1 VPGSGRRPQAAD
13 PDSCRIEPFNWEVE
27 MIKLMEFHRSGN
39 CVKVRIALNY
49 KGIPFETEEMSG
61 ADRSPLIRAANWPF
75 VPVIVDGDVVMRD
88 SEAILQYLEANY
100 RDRPSLTPATAEEI
114 RQGDALLAE
123 TRSRVGPILG
133 RMYGQGMK
141 APADRDP
148 RALAGIGDE
157 LVKAVEPLEKALE
170 GKKFLL
176 GDRMSYH
183 DILIAGALWMTRP
196 RPEFIAVS
204 PIWAFF
210 AEHISLPARFKNLH
224 AWLDRVLAYDREPA
238 GASA

>member
-1 VPGSGRRPQAAD
+1 
-13 PDSCRIEPFNWEVE
+13 

-88 SEAILQYLEANY
+88 SEAILHYLEANY
-100 RDRPSLTPATAEEI
+100 KDRPSLTPATAEAI
-114 RQGDALLAE
+114 RQGDALVAE
-123 TRSRVGPILG
+123 AQGRVRPILR
-133 RMYGQGMK
+133 RMFGQGMQ

-148 RALAGIGDE
+148 RALEGIGDE
-157 LVKAVEPLEKALE
+157 LAKAVEPLEKALE

-183 DILIAGALWMTRP
+183 DILVAGSLWMTRP
-196 RPEFIAVS
+196 RPDFIAVS